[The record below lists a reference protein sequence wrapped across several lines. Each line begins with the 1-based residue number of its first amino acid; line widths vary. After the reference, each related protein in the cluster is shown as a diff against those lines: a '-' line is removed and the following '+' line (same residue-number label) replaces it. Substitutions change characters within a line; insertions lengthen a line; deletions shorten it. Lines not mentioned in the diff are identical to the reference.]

1 MTTHSVLDS
10 AQFRALFTQFS
21 NATAYPYQVLKAQY
35 AAAGNFI
42 SQADSVYGGM
52 TGDTLS
58 YALQLLTCHLLV
70 LSEKAAGGEPAGFI
84 TAASE
89 GDVSI
94 SIAPPP
100 MASGWRAWL
109 ASTIYGMQLWGLLA
123 AKAAGGFA
131 IGGLPERQAF
141 RKVGGTFW

>member
-1 MTTHSVLDS
+1 MALNI
-10 AQFRALFTQFS
+10 AEFRALFPQFS
-21 NATAYPYQVLKAQY
+21 SELKYPTVTLNAQY
-35 AAAGNFI
+35 AAAGNYM
-42 SQADSVYGGM
+42 SQTDSVYGGM
-52 TGDTLS
+52 AGDALS

-70 LSEKAAGGEPAGFI
+70 ISEKAAGGEPAGFI

-89 GDVSI
+89 GDVSV

-109 ASTIYGMQLWGLLA
+109 ASTTYGVQLWGLLA
-123 AKAAGGFA
+123 AKTAGGFA
-131 IGGLPERQAF
+131 IGGLPERFAF

>member
-1 MTTHSVLDS
+1 MALNI
-10 AQFRALFTQFS
+10 AEFRALFPQFS
-21 NATAYPYQVLKAQY
+21 SELKYPTVTLNAQY
-35 AAAGNFI
+35 AAAGNYM
-42 SQADSVYGGM
+42 SQTDSVYGGM
-52 TGDTLS
+52 SGDALS

-70 LSEKAAGGEPAGFI
+70 ISEKAAGGAPAGFT

-89 GDVSI
+89 GDVSV

-109 ASTIYGMQLWGLLA
+109 ASTTYGVQLWGLLA

-131 IGGLPERQAF
+131 IGGLPERFAF